1 MPSDRLFGPSLGSDR
16 MRAVVS
22 DAAWVQAMLDVEAAL
37 ARVQARLGIIPDRAA
52 QEIVPHCQAGE
63 FDVAQIGRDASDSAN
78 PVIPLVKALRER
90 VGPDA
95 APFVH
100 RGVTSQDILDTAMM
114 LIARRGIDVLVDD
127 LRRAASCAAMLAE
140 RHRATPMAAR
150 TLLQQASVTSFGLK
164 AAGWLVAIVDAC
176 ETLLVLGRRQLAIQL
191 GGAVGTLAGLQGKGL
206 KVADA
211 LAYELELANPVIP
224 WHTDRSR
231 VVKVTGAAA
240 MVAGTAGKIALD
252 VVLLAQTEVGEVHER
267 PVPGRGGSSAL
278 PQKQNPVEAIEILAA
293 VRGVNAQAGVVLS
306 SMVQEHERAA
316 GAWQAEWPALSELF
330 LLAGGVTSRLVSML
344 SSLEVDA
351 DRMRRNL
358 DLTKGLV
365 MAEPLATALGGRIDP
380 AQARDLVDAAIGKAR
395 ENGRP
400 FEEVVREDRDI
411 RRHLETDALRD
422 ALDPAH
428 ALGESSQLID
438 RALARHR
445 SMERATD
452 A

>member
-1 MPSDRLFGPSLGSDR
+1 
-16 MRAVVS
+16 
-22 DAAWVQAMLDVEAAL
+22 
-37 ARVQARLGIIPDRAA
+37 
-52 QEIVPHCQAGE
+52 
-63 FDVAQIGRDASDSAN
+63 
-78 PVIPLVKALRER
+78 
-90 VGPDA
+90 
-95 APFVH
+95 
-100 RGVTSQDILDTAMM
+100 
-114 LIARRGIDVLVDD
+114 
-127 LRRAASCAAMLAE
+127 
-140 RHRATPMAAR
+140 AAR

-211 LAYELELANPVIP
+211 LASELELANPVIP

-231 VVKVTGAAA
+231 VVKVAGGAAMA
-240 MVAGTAGKIALD
+240 AGTAGKIALD

-267 PVPGRGGSSAL
+267 PAPGRGGSSAL
-278 PQKQNPVEAIEILAA
+278 PQKQNPVDAIEILAA

-330 LLAGGVTSRLVSML
+330 LLAGGVTSRLVSRL

-358 DLTKGLV
+358 GLSQGMV
-365 MAEPLATALGGRIDP
+365 MGEPLATALGGRIDP